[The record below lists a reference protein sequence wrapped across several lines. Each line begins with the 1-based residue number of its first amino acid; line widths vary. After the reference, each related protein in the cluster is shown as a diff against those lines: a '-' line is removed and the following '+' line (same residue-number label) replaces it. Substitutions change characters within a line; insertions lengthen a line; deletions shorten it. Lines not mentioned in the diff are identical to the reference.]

1 MTQQGVAEL
10 YLWLMASWPLVIKPG
25 ASEAFQKA
33 KMREL
38 YETFREYT
46 DAEVSGAFRKWTEE
60 QEKFPTTKNIITEI
74 RWAQARKNGKRVD
87 PTQRYQMEVINE
99 DGTEYLVEYNGRTVF
114 SWDEF
119 VNIPRNKDRL
129 DPEEWERRYK
139 ARRRRIL
146 NG

>member
-99 DGTEYLVEYNGRTVF
+99 DGTEYLVEYNGKTVF